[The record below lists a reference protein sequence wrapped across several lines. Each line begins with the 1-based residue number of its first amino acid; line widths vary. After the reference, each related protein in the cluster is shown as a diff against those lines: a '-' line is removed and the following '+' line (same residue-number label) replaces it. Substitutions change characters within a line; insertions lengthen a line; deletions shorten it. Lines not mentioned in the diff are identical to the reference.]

1 MRSLFKLRHE
11 RLFLA
16 ACIAAAIVAPLGRAQ
31 QPPATRADEI
41 VVTATRVPE
50 KAADASQHV
59 TVITA
64 ADIAAA
70 GQQTLAELL
79 QMRGGVEITNTGGLG
94 QPTGVSIRGAETR
107 HTLVLV
113 DGLRLGSATAGSTAF
128 ENIPLSQIQRIEI
141 VPGPLSSLYGADAI
155 GGVIQIFTKSGAN
168 GASAKIGAGSF
179 RTGEANAAFGRRV
192 NDTEFNVSVGAL
204 ESNAFNATKTTIPF
218 AQFNPD
224 NDSYRNTSFS
234 ARLVQHLS
242 PRHELGFTAF
252 QSQGSTHFDAG
263 SATDDVNRQTL
274 GAFAVYSRNQF
285 TDSWTSLVR
294 LGTSRDK
301 LVTVGAFPGYF
312 QTDQQQATWQND
324 IQLQSG
330 TLVGGLE
337 YLDQHVGSDTLYKQN
352 NRTVASAFGGYRGA
366 FGNHGV
372 QLNARHDASSQFGG
386 QNTGSLGYSYRLTN
400 ALRLRAAAGTAFKAP
415 TFNDLYF
422 PDQPPFFFSNPNL
435 LPERS
440 RSREIGVDIN
450 AASQN
455 LAVTAFENDISNLIT
470 IVTDPATFV
479 STTQNLAQARIR
491 GAELAYRAEWQGWQ
505 ARVQATVQDPRDQT
519 TGFLL
524 RRRAQQYGSVLVK
537 HAMGSWN
544 LGAELAGSSY
554 RYDSTTEAVNARLA
568 GYGLVNL
575 TAGHPLSRVWSVNAR
590 WNNVLNRRYELV
602 QFYNTPRSN
611 LFVWFAYQTP

>member
-1 MRSLFKLRHE
+1 MQSVFKLHSV
-11 RLFLA
+11 RLSFVACLA
-16 ACIAAAIVAPLGRAQ
+16 AAAPSAGAQ
-31 QPPATRADEI
+31 QPVPASPGGEI
-41 VVTATRVPE
+41 VVTATRIRE
-50 KAADASQHV
+50 NAADASQHV

-64 ADIAAA
+64 ADIAAG

-79 QMRGGVEITNTGGLG
+79 QMRGGVEITNSGGLG

-113 DGLRLGSATAGSTAF
+113 DGLRLGSATAGSTPI
-128 ENIPLSQIQRIEI
+128 ENIPLSQIERIEI
-141 VPGPLSSLYGADAI
+141 VPGPLSSLYGSDAI
-155 GGVIQIFTKSGAN
+155 GGVIQIFTKSAAG

-179 RTGEANAAFGRRV
+179 RSGEVNASFGRRV
-192 NDTEFNVSVGAL
+192 NNTEFNISVGTL
-204 ESNAFNATKTTIPF
+204 QSNAFNATKTTIPF

-224 NDSYRNTSFS
+224 NDGYRNTNFS
-234 ARLVQHLS
+234 ARLVHHLS

-252 QSQGSTHFDAG
+252 ESQGSTHFDAG

-274 GAFAVYSRNQF
+274 GAFAVYSRNQL

-301 LVTVGAFPGYF
+301 SVTVGAFPGYF

-324 IQLQSG
+324 ILLPSG
-330 TLVGGLE
+330 TLVAGLE
-337 YLDQHVGSDTLYKQN
+337 YLDQHVGSATAYTQN
-352 NRTVASAFGGYRGA
+352 NRTVASAFGGYRGS
-366 FGNHGV
+366 FGKHGV
-372 QLNARHDASSQFGG
+372 QVNARHDASSQFGG
-386 QNTGSLGYSYRLTN
+386 QNTGSLGYSYRLTPE
-400 ALRLRAAAGTAFKAP
+400 LRLRAAAGTAFKAP

-440 RSREIGVDIN
+440 RSREAGVDVD
-450 AASQN
+450 AAGHS
-455 LAVTAFENDISNLIT
+455 LALTAFENDITNLIT

-491 GAELAYRAEWQGWQ
+491 GAELAYRAEWRSWQ
-505 ARVQATVQDPRDQT
+505 ARVQATVQDPRDEV

-524 RRRAQQYGSVLVK
+524 RRRAPQFGSVRVK
-537 HAMGSWN
+537 YALGSWN
-544 LGAELAGSSY
+544 LGGELAGSSY
-554 RYDSTTEAVNARLA
+554 RYDSTTEAANARLP

-590 WNNVLNRRYELV
+590 WNNVFNRHYELV

-611 LFVWFAYQTP
+611 LFVWFAYQAP